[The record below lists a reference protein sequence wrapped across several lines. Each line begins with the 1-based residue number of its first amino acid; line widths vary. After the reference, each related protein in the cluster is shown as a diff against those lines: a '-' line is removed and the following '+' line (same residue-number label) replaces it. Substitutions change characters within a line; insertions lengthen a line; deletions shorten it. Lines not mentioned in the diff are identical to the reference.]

1 MESNY
6 ILKFFIGTLIFLV
19 LGVLQMIARKLLIIW
34 FPLPIQDFQDLCCLA
49 NVSMIFF
56 DHNLH
61 GNASSSLSRFSSL
74 HSPASNRGK
83 EITSSITAPS
93 DFYLKQALRGSA
105 LIAAAQASVLIFSE
119 ITSLSPAGSPRT
131 LSSAGHF
138 VSAFT
143 DWFFLVGPRLPGYYL
158 HGKTPAG
165 VAEGDLQWL
174 AQVLEKEGK

>member
-61 GNASSSLSRFSSL
+61 G
-74 HSPASNRGK
+74 
-83 EITSSITAPS
+83 
-93 DFYLKQALRGSA
+93 
-105 LIAAAQASVLIFSE
+105 
-119 ITSLSPAGSPRT
+119 
-131 LSSAGHF
+131 
-138 VSAFT
+138 
-143 DWFFLVGPRLPGYYL
+143 YYL